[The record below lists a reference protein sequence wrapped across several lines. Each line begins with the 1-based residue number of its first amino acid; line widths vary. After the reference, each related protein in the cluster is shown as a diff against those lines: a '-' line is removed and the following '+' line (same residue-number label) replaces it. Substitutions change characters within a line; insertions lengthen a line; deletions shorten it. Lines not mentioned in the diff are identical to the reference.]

1 MTFRRLVNY
10 TLLAAITLALCP
22 FLSAQGPLPDAP
34 IPAAEAGVAAFIV
47 PPSSERVQHKFW
59 DKPNCALFAGT
70 VAMSGADFA
79 VTRANLQS
87 GGKELNPIVRVFGR
101 STAGLVA
108 NFAGQSAGSIG
119 LSYLFHRTGHHK
131 LERAVSVVNI
141 GGSAAAVG
149 FGLAHR

>member
-1 MTFRRLVNY
+1 MTLRTLSNY

-34 IPAAEAGVAAFIV
+34 MPAAEGGVASFIMS
-47 PPSSERVQHKFW
+47 PSAERTQHKFW
-59 DKPNCALFAGT
+59 DKTNCTLLAGT
-70 VAMSGADFA
+70 IALSGADFA

-87 GGKELNPIVRVFGR
+87 GGRELNPMVRIFGH

-108 NFAGQSAGSIG
+108 NFAGQDAGNIA
-119 LSYLFHRTGHHK
+119 LSYLLHRTGHHK
-131 LERAVSVVNI
+131 LERAISVVNI

-149 FGLAHR
+149 YGLAHR